1 MSIKLV
7 TIAQFREIVPLSR
20 TSTYALINKGDLTT
34 VRLNR
39 RTLITMES
47 ITNLID
53 RSSAGSR

>member
-1 MSIKLV
+1 MSKKLI

-47 ITNLID
+47 VQNLTT
-53 RSSAGSR
+53 RSTAGAR

>member
-1 MSIKLV
+1 MSKKLI

-47 ITNLID
+47 VQNLIT
-53 RSSAGSR
+53 RSTAGAR

>member
-1 MSIKLV
+1 MSSKLV

-47 ITNLID
+47 VQSLIA
-53 RSSAGSR
+53 RSSSGIR